1 MIPVPGFEGR
11 RVAVF
16 GLGRS
21 GITAARALQAG
32 GAIPVLWDDGVSGR
46 MQAEAEG
53 FLVEDLTRADW
64 SGFAALVLSPGAPLT
79 HPKPHWSVE
88 RAHEAGVP
96 VIGDVELF
104 ARALAALAQGQ
115 RPRVVAITGTNGKS
129 TTTALIGWVLK
140 QAGLTVHIGGNIGIG
155 VLALPEPTADAV
167 YVIEVSSYQLDLTT
181 SFAPDVAILTN
192 VSPDHLDRHGGM
204 EGYVAAKRRIFQAQ
218 DDEALAL
225 VGVDEEWGRKIALDL
240 RAQGRKV
247 ETVVSLPSP
256 LGGEG
261 GLRRKTDEGDVSPVA
276 SPAEE
281 AQPYLAAPSSEPL
294 RGPPSPPRGEGYAAA
309 AGVLT
314 AGGKVLADLTAAR
327 SLPGRHNAQNAA
339 FAYATARAL
348 GVPHEAAVEGLLSF
362 PGLSHRME
370 AVGRLGA
377 VRFINDSKA
386 TNADAARQALASYPS
401 VFWIAGGRAKDGGID
416 DLRDLF
422 PRVNKAYLI
431 GEAADAF
438 SVTLADTPHVVAHT
452 MERAVEL
459 AAVDAAEAGGEQVVL
474 LSPACASFDQFPD
487 FEVRGEAFRAAV
499 LALGARPEPAA

>member
-32 GAIPVLWDDGVSGR
+32 GATPILWDDGVSGR

-53 FLVEDLTRADW
+53 FVVEDLTRADW

-79 HPKPHWSVE
+79 HPKPHWTVE
-88 RAHEAGVP
+88 RAHAAGVP

-104 ARALAALAQGQ
+104 ARALDALPQGQ

-140 QAGLTVHIGGNIGIG
+140 SAGLSVHIGGNIGIG
-155 VLALPEPTADAV
+155 VLALSAPTPDAV

-181 SFAPDVAILTN
+181 TFAPDVAILTN
-192 VSPDHLDRHGGM
+192 ISPDHLDRHGGM
-204 EGYVAAKRRIFQAQ
+204 EGYVAAKQRIFQTQGDA
-218 DDEALAL
+218 ALAL
-225 VGVDEEWGRKIALDL
+225 VGVDEIWGRGIAADL
-240 RAQGRKV
+240 RGRGRRVCAVSTLSVIPGADAQRS
-247 ETVVSLPSP
+247 EPRIQTAAH
-256 LGGEG
+256 
-261 GLRRKTDEGDVSPVA
+261 VA
-276 SPAEE
+276 E
-281 AQPYLAAPSSEPL
+281 AWVPGSATPPRNDGIEAAPGS
-294 RGPPSPPRGEGYAAA
+294 
-309 AGVLT
+309 LT
-314 AGGKVLADLTAAR
+314 SNGQLVADLSAAR

-339 FAYATARAL
+339 FAYAAARAL
-348 GVPHEAAVEGLLSF
+348 GVSHEAAVEGLLTF
-362 PGLSHRME
+362 PGLAHRME
-370 AVGRLGA
+370 AVGRLGS
-377 VRFINDSKA
+377 VRFINDSKG

-401 VFWIAGGRAKDGGID
+401 VFWIAGGKAKEGGID
-416 DLRDLF
+416 SLRDLF
-422 PRVNKAYLI
+422 PHVAKAYLI

-438 SVTLADTPHVVAHT
+438 SVALADTPHVVAHT

-459 AAVDAAEAGGEQVVL
+459 AAADAAAAGGEQVVL
-474 LSPACASFDQFPD
+474 LSPACASFDQYPD

-499 LALGARPEPAA
+499 LALGAKPEPAA